1 MRTEIKSNK
10 LNKSFLKFLTAQVF
24 IILAGI
30 LLDMVLILFVYQMSQ
45 SLFDTS
51 MILVVGS
58 ISRILGSILLSNIF
72 DKISLGH
79 LEYLLFYSLI
89 LLRHFV

>member
-10 LNKSFLKFLTAQVF
+10 LSKSFLKFLTAQVF

-58 ISRILGSILLSNIF
+58 ISRVFYFQIF
-72 DKISLGH
+72 LTRFQQSGLC
-79 LEYLLFYSLI
+79 
-89 LLRHFV
+89 

>member
-10 LNKSFLKFLTAQVF
+10 LSKSVLKFLTAQVF

-58 ISRILGSILLSNIF
+58 IS
-72 DKISLGH
+72 
-79 LEYLLFYSLI
+79 
-89 LLRHFV
+89 